1 MSTEWLAIIPPQ
13 TSPINLDLL
22 SEEEKILLFTFYIT
36 LLQCSHNMADI
47 TAKNLDSAEN
57 SRTFLDGSKR
67 TVVVLGS
74 VAIGRGEYLPGW
86 KWSKHARPQTGK
98 NSEAHIGYILSGQ
111 MVVRG
116 ADGKEATLRP
126 GDAFEVQ
133 PEHDAWVVGDEPCVA
148 LDFEHLK

>member
-1 MSTEWLAIIPPQ
+1 
-13 TSPINLDLL
+13 
-22 SEEEKILLFTFYIT
+22 
-36 LLQCSHNMADI
+36 MAEI
-47 TAKNLDSAEN
+47 TAKNLDSTEN

-111 MVVRG
+111 MAVKG
-116 ADGKEATLRP
+116 ADGKEVKIGP
-126 GDAFEVQ
+126 GDAFEVK
-133 PEHDAWVVGDEPCVA
+133 PGHDAWVVGNEPCVA
-148 LDFEHLK
+148 LDFEHLE